1 MCALDMAYHAALDEM
16 KLFGWK
22 DYEYLVFLSGHLV
35 SIYLIIYP
43 PNNTQSLSNK
53 MMCLQVSET
62 KI

>member
-1 MCALDMAYHAALDEM
+1 MCALHMAYHAALDEM

-43 PNNTQSLSNK
+43 PIILR
-53 MMCLQVSET
+53 V
-62 KI
+62 